1 MIMRPSDDHPRYSIS
16 VAAELAGMHPQTLR
30 TYEAK
35 GLVRPRRTP
44 GGTRR
49 YSDRDVERL
58 RKIGA
63 LTGELGLNLAGA
75 VRVLDLEDAMEVLA
89 REVTSLRAKLEAA
102 AEERRREL
110 DRVHRSYRRDLVIYQ
125 TPKSPV
131 PWTFRS

>member
-1 MIMRPSDDHPRYSIS
+1 MRPPDDHPRYSIS
-16 VAAELAGMHPQTLR
+16 VAAELAEMHPQTLR
-30 TYEAK
+30 AYEAK

-89 REVTSLRAKLEAA
+89 REVTSLRAQLESA
-102 AEERRREL
+102 AEEQRREL

>member
-1 MIMRPSDDHPRYSIS
+1 VIMRPSDDHPRYSIS

-63 LTGELGLNLAGA
+63 LTGALGLNLAGA
-75 VRVLDLEDAMEVLA
+75 VRVLDLEDAMEVLG
-89 REVTSLRAKLEAA
+89 REVTALRARLEAA
-102 AEERRREL
+102 AEEQRREV
-110 DRVHRSYRRDLVIYQ
+110 DRVHRTYRRDLVIYQ
-125 TPKSPV
+125 TPKTPV

>member
-1 MIMRPSDDHPRYSIS
+1 VIMRPSDDHPRYSIS

-131 PWTFRS
+131 PWTFKS